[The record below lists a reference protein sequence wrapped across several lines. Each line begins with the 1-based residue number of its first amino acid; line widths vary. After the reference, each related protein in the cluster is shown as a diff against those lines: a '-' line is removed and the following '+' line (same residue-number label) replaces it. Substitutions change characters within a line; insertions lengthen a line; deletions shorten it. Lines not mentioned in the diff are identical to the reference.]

1 MLQRCA
7 RHLVAFLCPFLLG
20 APLALAQSTAL
31 SGVVVDESGGA
42 VAAARVSAAT
52 PSGTLSGVTDGN
64 GRFVLSGAPAGRLH
78 LVVEKPLFARTEVD
92 VDAADNVA
100 EVRVVLALADVRETV
115 TVSSPIVDAVSA
127 DAYGSARTIV
137 SSEQITSLNA
147 VDLAS
152 ALRRTPGVTI
162 SRFNPVGAFGGTE
175 GGAVY
180 VRGLGASRPGSEL
193 KSYVDG
199 VPFYMAVWGHPL
211 LDLLPVNAMD
221 RITVFKGPQPQT
233 YGNTFSAIDIATKRA
248 RTEGTTAT
256 VRLQGGSFSTVVEQ
270 ADLTGR
276 HGAWDY
282 TVAQGFARS
291 DGHRESA
298 DGRLANGLARV
309 GRQLNE
315 HWSVAGMGMYLNNT
329 AADPGVDG
337 KPATRSGRYDTNG
350 ALGAV
355 TLTHRFDRVSG
366 SLVAY
371 ANRGEGNWLAQTGLD
386 GDTLSSFALSGLRW
400 TEELTPWRNGRVS
413 AGLDVDR
420 IGGEVAFNRV
430 APAPSASFTGET
442 LTVTAPHVGLEQ
454 TIPAGRTWSFVPSAG
469 VRLYRH
475 SALESMAAP
484 HAGLVARSSM
494 LELRVNA
501 SRGVTYPGQEV
512 LVLSSLIPPLGTTWK
527 NLKPEVLDH
536 VEVGASFAP
545 AAGTSIDVA
554 WFRDALKDRYIFA
567 FPPAVAFPQF
577 TNLGNYDVR
586 GAELSVRQSL
596 GAWSVF
602 GGLTLLDPSL
612 ASLPYAPTRSFV
624 MGLTGGHGPFRLSV
638 DAQAQSEMRVF
649 GQERAGGATNAEQ
662 VDGFVVV
669 NARPS
674 WAPAA
679 FGGRGELFV
688 ALENLFN
695 ADYAYRPG
703 YPMPGTSVQ
712 VGVSLG
718 KLLK

>member
-1 MLQRCA
+1 MCQRSA
-7 RHLVAFLCPFLLG
+7 RRLVALLCAFLLG
-20 APLALAQSTAL
+20 GSLAFAQSQSVA
-31 SGVVVDESGGA
+31 GVVVDESGGA
-42 VAAARVSAAT
+42 VVAARVSAAT
-52 PSGTLSGVTDGN
+52 EGGSLSAVTDGN
-64 GRFVLSGAPAGRLH
+64 GRFVISGATAGRMH

-92 VDAADNVA
+92 ADAGGAD
-100 EVRVVLALADVRETV
+100 VRVVLALADLRETV
-115 TVSSPIVDAVSA
+115 VVSSPIVDAVSA

-137 SSEQITSLNA
+137 SSEQVTSLNA

-180 VRGLGASRPGSEL
+180 VRGLGASRPGSEI

-221 RITVFKGPQPQT
+221 RISVFKGPQPQT
-233 YGNTFSAIDIATKRA
+233 YGNTFSAIDLATKRA
-248 RTEGTTAT
+248 RSEGTTAT

-276 HGAWDY
+276 HGGWDY
-282 TVAQGFARS
+282 TIAQGFARS
-291 DGHRESA
+291 AGHRDDA

-315 HWSVAGMGMYLNNT
+315 HWSLSGTVMYLNNT
-329 AADPGVDG
+329 ASDPGAEG
-337 KPATRSGRYDTNG
+337 KPATKSGRYDTNG
-350 ALGAV
+350 TLGAV
-355 TLTHRFDRVSG
+355 TLAHRFDRASG
-366 SLVAY
+366 SVVAY
-371 ANRGEGNWLAQTGLD
+371 ANRGEGNWFAQPGLD
-386 GDTLSSFALSGLRW
+386 GDTLSSFALSGVRW
-400 TEELTPWRNGRVS
+400 VEEITPWRNGRVS
-413 AGLDVDR
+413 AGLDIDR

-430 APAPSASFTGET
+430 APAPAASFTGET
-442 LTVTAPHVGLEQ
+442 LTVTAPHVGFEQ
-454 TIPAGRTWSFVPSAG
+454 TIPAGRNWSIVPSAG
-469 VRLYRH
+469 VRAYRH
-475 SALESMAAP
+475 NTLESIVAP

-494 LELRVNA
+494 VALRVNA
-501 SRGVTYPGQEV
+501 ARGVTYPGQEV
-512 LVLSSLIPPLGTTWK
+512 LVLSSLIPPLGTTWQ
-527 NLKPEVLDH
+527 NLRPEVLDH
-536 VEVGASFAP
+536 VEVGTSIAP
-545 AAGTSIDVA
+545 GARTSIDVA
-554 WFRDALKDRYIFA
+554 WFRDALRDRYIFA
-567 FPPAVAFPQF
+567 FPPAVEFPQF

-586 GAELSVRQSL
+586 GAELSIRQSL
-596 GAWSVF
+596 GEWNVF
-602 GGLTLLDPSL
+602 AGLTLLAPSL
-612 ASLPYAPTRSFV
+612 ASLPYAPKRSFV

-649 GQERAGGATNAEQ
+649 GQERAGGATNAEE
-662 VDGFVVV
+662 VDGFLVV
-669 NARPS
+669 NARPA
-674 WAPAA
+674 WAPAS
-679 FGGRGELFV
+679 FGGRGEIFV

-703 YPMPGTSVQ
+703 YPMPGKSVQ